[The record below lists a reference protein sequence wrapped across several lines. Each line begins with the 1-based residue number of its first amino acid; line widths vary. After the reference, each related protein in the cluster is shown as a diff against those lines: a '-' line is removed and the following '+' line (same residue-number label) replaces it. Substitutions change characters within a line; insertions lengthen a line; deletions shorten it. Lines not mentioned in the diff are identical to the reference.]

1 MRTTQIR
8 ACICIL
14 GSSGLCAE
22 LLFGSVGALGALAAG
37 RNKLAPRSVAVLAQ
51 APSDS
56 GSGLRLCVSTSPEST
71 TPGKKLAPCLRGTNM
86 AASDQ
91 QQRPQQQ
98 WPSAPANWDGMA
110 EILVLRTLPA
120 WGVFTKLVEDNI
132 KGHPR
137 PALSHHTTTSC
148 QPKHSAALGAGNKAW
163 GLDDPVK
170 VDGQWQCRVKYPAL
184 LRAGDG
190 YAWEYVSDMP
200 PFMAR
205 YTNGY
210 SGPAPVNIFT
220 VPVHLPYRHNGSIQP
235 NPNAICLLCGEL
247 WCTLHMKAQK

>member
-1 MRTTQIR
+1 M
-8 ACICIL
+8 
-14 GSSGLCAE
+14 
-22 LLFGSVGALGALAAG
+22 
-37 RNKLAPRSVAVLAQ
+37 
-51 APSDS
+51 
-56 GSGLRLCVSTSPEST
+56 
-71 TPGKKLAPCLRGTNM
+71 
-86 AASDQ
+86 
-91 QQRPQQQ
+91 
-98 WPSAPANWDGMA
+98 
-110 EILVLRTLPA
+110 VLRTLPA

-148 QPKHSAALGAGNKAW
+148 QPRHSAALGAGNKAW

-210 SGPAPVNIFT
+210 SGPAPVNIFRVLVRLPSLCYYEGFPQSRCKIAT
-220 VPVHLPYRHNGSIQP
+220 MDPSNQTQMQYVCFVVSFGVHIYVYSYEGSKVGKPAKRIGLRFDSCLPM
-235 NPNAICLLCGEL
+235 LC
-247 WCTLHMKAQK
+247 CCAQDHANVRKDWSPFRRL